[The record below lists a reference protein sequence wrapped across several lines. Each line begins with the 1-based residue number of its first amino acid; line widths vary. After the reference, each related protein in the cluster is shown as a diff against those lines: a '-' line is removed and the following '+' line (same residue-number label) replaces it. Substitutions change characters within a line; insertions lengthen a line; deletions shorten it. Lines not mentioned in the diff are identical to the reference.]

1 LIVSPHF
8 PPVNTADMQ
17 RVRML
22 LPFFRENDWEAE
34 VLAVDPDQVNAP
46 RDPWLEA
53 DLPRD
58 VRVHRV
64 RGLSPRWSRI
74 PGFGTI
80 GLRILNAL
88 RRRGNQLLRDGSF
101 DLVYFSTTVMEVH
114 ILGPYWR
121 RKFKVPFVMDYQD
134 PWVSDY
140 FRNRPA
146 IVPPGGRA
154 KFFLAEF
161 LHRWMEPRVLRRCS
175 GITSVS
181 PAYPTELQE
190 RYPFAVRSLV
200 LPFPGSS
207 RDIAR
212 LESGRATQ
220 TRFKAGDGY
229 LHWVYVGVVV
239 PGMLKPIRAV
249 FQAVSK
255 DQDLRNRVRFHF
267 IGTSYAPA
275 GRATSQVVEAAHEFG
290 LADSVTEF
298 TDRVSYAEMLCCLRD
313 ADALLAFG
321 SDEASYTPSKIYPYL
336 LARRPL
342 LAIFHRMSPVIDVLN
357 KVGGAVCIPF
367 DSDDLVSDLAARIAE
382 NWLAGGQSS
391 RSVPLNEAA
400 FETYSDRAGSVAI
413 SRFFDRCL
421 AGQLL
426 PSGVTLA
433 EDRR

>member
-1 LIVSPHF
+1 VSPHF
-8 PPVNTADMQ
+8 PPVNAADMQ

-22 LPFFRENDWEAE
+22 LPFFRENGWEAE

-74 PGFGTI
+74 PGLGTI
-80 GLRILNAL
+80 GLRVLNAL
-88 RRRGNQLLRDGSF
+88 RRRGNQLLRSGSF
-101 DLVYFSTTVMEVH
+101 DLVYFSTTVIEVH

-140 FRNRPA
+140 YRDRPA

-154 KFFLAEF
+154 KFLIAEF

-181 PAYPTELQE
+181 PAYAKQLQE
-190 RYPFAVRSLV
+190 RYASASAVPCLV
-200 LPFPGSS
+200 LPFPGSPG
-207 RDIAR
+207 DFAR
-212 LESGRATQ
+212 LESAGAMQ
-220 TRFKAGDGY
+220 TRFNTGNGY
-229 LHWVYVGVVV
+229 LHWVYVGVIV
-239 PGMLKPIRAV
+239 PGMLTPIRAV
-249 FQAVSK
+249 FQAVSN
-255 DQDLRNRVRFHF
+255 DPDLRNRVRFHF

-275 GRATSQVVEAAHEFG
+275 GRATSQVIEAAQEYG
-290 LADSVTEF
+290 LANSVAEVSE
-298 TDRVSYAEMLCCLRD
+298 RVSYSEALCCLRD
-313 ADALLAFG
+313 ADALLAVG

-342 LAIFHRMSPVIDVLN
+342 LAVFHRMSPVIDVLN
-357 KVGGAVCIPF
+357 KVGGAVSVPF
-367 DSDDLVSDLAARIAE
+367 DSDELVPELAARIAE
-382 NWLAGGQSS
+382 SWLAGRQSS
-391 RSVPLNEAA
+391 RNVPLNEEA
-400 FETYSDRAGSVAI
+400 FEMYSDRAGSAAI
-413 SRFFDRCL
+413 SRFFDRCI
-421 AGQLL
+421 A
-426 PSGVTLA
+426 T
-433 EDRR
+433 